1 VRPTFS
7 ASPLLYQLPRLP
19 VVVADAVC
27 HVHEARVPDYPDG
40 PRPSST
46 VTLRGAGE
54 QGHGELVAWTR
65 AGHERLAERMQE
77 VPRGAARLGE
87 WIGAMARHFHDPYE
101 RAALEA
107 AAIDLVLRQYQTNLF
122 RLAHAAPTPVRYVVS
137 FGRTQDP
144 LALLRREPPNLG
156 LKIDVDP
163 AWTDETW
170 AALADARRIAV
181 LDFKGAGGAADL
193 ERACRV
199 PRALVEDPPPSAP
212 LPDALRDRLSADAP
226 ITSAGVLD
234 TLPVRPAAV
243 NVKPARMGGVL
254 EALACVAWCD
264 AAGVSVYFG
273 GMFEVGVGR
282 RQLWDLAALLA
293 PDAPNDVAPIAVGEA
308 PALRPARLVVHAT
321 QPGFGA

>member
-1 VRPTFS
+1 
-7 ASPLLYQLPRLP
+7 
-19 VVVADAVC
+19 
-27 HVHEARVPDYPDG
+27 
-40 PRPSST
+40 
-46 VTLRGAGE
+46 
-54 QGHGELVAWTR
+54 
-65 AGHERLAERMQE
+65 
-77 VPRGAARLGE
+77 
-87 WIGAMARHFHDPYE
+87 
-101 RAALEA
+101 
-107 AAIDLVLRQYQTNLF
+107 
-122 RLAHAAPTPVRYVVS
+122 
-137 FGRTQDP
+137 
-144 LALLRREPPNLG
+144 
-156 LKIDVDP
+156 
-163 AWTDETW
+163 
-170 AALADARRIAV
+170 V